1 MQLDLV
7 RILTARVYHINSV
20 DSEFSRPILCH
31 SFSRLLLG
39 KRKRTFIAANLP
51 VSASCWP
58 LDGQVR
64 QVASPVPVESV
75 LSLRFDVFEFLN
87 SQGNW
92 FGLNLV
98 GLFWW
103 AHKKT
108 RRYLLSRFWHYH
120 RLERLNYCVR

>member
-64 QVASPVPVESV
+64 QVASPVASV

-87 SQGNW
+87 MIISYQPAQISPRNIII
-92 FGLNLV
+92 
-98 GLFWW
+98 
-103 AHKKT
+103 
-108 RRYLLSRFWHYH
+108 H
-120 RLERLNYCVR
+120 R